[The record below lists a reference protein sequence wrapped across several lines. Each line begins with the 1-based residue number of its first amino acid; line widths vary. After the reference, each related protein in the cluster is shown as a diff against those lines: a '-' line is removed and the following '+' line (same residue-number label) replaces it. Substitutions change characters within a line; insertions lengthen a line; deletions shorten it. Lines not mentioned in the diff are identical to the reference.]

1 MKKIALLALICV
13 FLISC
18 SLPFDITW
26 KTPASVETA
35 APVTQAPATEAVPT
49 AAPTEP
55 PLPTA
60 APTEPAF
67 VGVEKNLGGVY
78 MVLPPCLAA
87 DVSGIIVNAV
97 PYDEMNGP
105 MAYYLQNRKISFQG
119 YPLSGSFFDPN
130 GSTSGGLTVYPVAEY
145 VAMNEVI
152 GDRLANLQNLLAS
165 HPANVESVPMVSI
178 FGAMPVFTAQIK
190 YLDFQNGQGVRYL
203 TEYAQYYAP
212 VNNYDLFYSFQGL
225 TADGNYWV
233 SAILPVNAAYLQVS
247 SENPA
252 VPADGILAPT
262 WENNPDF
269 DAAMDAYYVE
279 MINKLNTTADG
290 SFTPGLDCL
299 DQFIQS
305 LQISD

>member
-35 APVTQAPATEAVPT
+35 APVTEAAATEAVPT

-60 APTEPAF
+60 APTEPPLI
-67 VGVEKNLGGVY
+67 GTEYNQGGVY

-87 DVSGIIVNAV
+87 SVSGIIVNAV

-105 MAYYLQNRKISFQG
+105 MEYYPQNRKISFQG

-130 GSTSGGLTVYPVAEY
+130 GSTNGGLTVYPVAEFT
-145 VAMNEVI
+145 AMNQVVS
-152 GDRLANLQNLLAS
+152 DRVAAMQNVLAS
-165 HPANVESVPMVSI
+165 QPATPDPIPLLPI
-178 FGAMPVFTAQIK
+178 FPAAEVFSAQLK

-212 VNNYDLFYSFQGL
+212 VNNHDLFYSFQGM
-225 TADGNYWV
+225 TTDGKYWV
-233 SAILPVNAAYLQVS
+233 SALLPVNAAYLQAS
-247 SENPA
+247 FDNPA
-252 VPADGILAPT
+252 VPADGIPAPSM
-262 WENNPDF
+262 ENNPDF
-269 DAAMDAYYVE
+269 DAAMDAYYVQ
-279 MINKLNTTADG
+279 MIDKLNTTPDG

>member
-1 MKKIALLALICV
+1 M
-13 FLISC
+13 
-18 SLPFDITW
+18 
-26 KTPASVETA
+26 
-35 APVTQAPATEAVPT
+35 PT
-49 AAPTEP
+49 AAPIEP

-97 PYDEMNGP
+97 PYDEMSGP
-105 MAYYLQNRKISFQG
+105 MEYYPQNRKISFQG
-119 YPLSGSFFDPN
+119 YPLSGNFFDPN
-130 GSTSGGLTVYPVAEY
+130 GSTSGGLTVYPVAEFA
-145 VAMNEVI
+145 AMNQVVA
-152 GDRLANLQNLLAS
+152 DRIQAMQNVLAS
-165 HPANVESVPMVSI
+165 QPAAPDPI
-178 FGAMPVFTAQIK
+178 PLLPVLPAAEVFSAQIK
-190 YLDFQNGQGVRYL
+190 YLAFQNGSGVRYL

-212 VNNYDLFYSFQGL
+212 VNNHDLFYSFQGM
-225 TADGNYWV
+225 TTDGNYWV